1 VICPLFF
8 LISFWSLMHNLTGRT
23 ATLGD
28 TKIPPFVPPK
38 TPLYGVNLHSEMPE
52 DKDQAFLL

>member
-1 VICPLFF
+1 
-8 LISFWSLMHNLTGRT
+8 MHNLTGRT
-23 ATLGD
+23 ATLVN

-52 DKDQAFLL
+52 DKDQAFLF